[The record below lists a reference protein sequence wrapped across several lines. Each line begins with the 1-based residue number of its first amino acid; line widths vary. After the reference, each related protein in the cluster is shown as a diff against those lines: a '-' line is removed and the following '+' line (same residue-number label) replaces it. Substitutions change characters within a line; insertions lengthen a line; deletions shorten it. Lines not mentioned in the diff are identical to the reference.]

1 MKLLVKYPTR
11 SRPSQ
16 FLNTLG
22 LYRSMKSG
30 KHCVEFVVSADAN
43 DFTMN
48 NGAMRDTL
56 GPMPDVAL
64 CVGNSRTKIEAV
76 NADMEGREFDVL
88 LLASDDMIP
97 VVRGYDDIIAT
108 AMLKHFPALDG
119 CLHFSDGRQDELN
132 TLSIMGREMYRRFGY
147 IYHPEY
153 RSLWCD
159 NEFQVVTQRWGKAVF
174 IDECIIRH
182 DWSSCMD
189 ELRRHGGSFGA
200 KDKATFLRRQAAGF
214 P

>member
-97 VVRGYDDIIAT
+97 VVHPAFVLRTDGYDPKNPVFPQNGWAVKTVRDLGKIAT
-108 AMLKHFPALDG
+108 YVETIKARYANPS
-119 CLHFSDGRQDELN
+119 CL
-132 TLSIMGREMYRRFGY
+132 I
-147 IYHPEY
+147 
-153 RSLWCD
+153 
-159 NEFQVVTQRWGKAVF
+159 
-174 IDECIIRH
+174 
-182 DWSSCMD
+182 
-189 ELRRHGGSFGA
+189 
-200 KDKATFLRRQAAGF
+200 
-214 P
+214 